1 MENKNPEKKKHII
14 LIVALNLLFVFVS
27 IGSVF
32 SKLASREE
40 FLSLRYIIFQGLVIC
55 MMGVYAIGWQQ
66 IIKHMPLSTAYPNKA
81 VTVAWGIV
89 WGAVLFDEKITFFKV
104 IGALIVIAGVVL
116 FALPEEEVQEKEA
129 QE

>member
-1 MENKNPEKKKHII
+1 
-14 LIVALNLLFVFVS
+14 
-27 IGSVF
+27 
-32 SKLASREE
+32 
-40 FLSLRYIIFQGLVIC
+40 

-116 FALPEEEVQEKEA
+116 FALPEEEAQEKEA

>member
-1 MENKNPEKKKHII
+1 MKKSGIKHYII
-14 LIVALNLLFVFVS
+14 LHLLFVLVS
-27 IGSVF
+27 LSSVC
-32 SKLASREE
+32 SKFASGCE
-40 FLSLRYIIFQGLVIC
+40 FLSLKYCFWQCGMIGFLGL
-55 MMGVYAIGWQQ
+55 YALGWQQ